1 MKPFTINPDSSRCKR
16 MIIVAEINKL
26 RKIEH
31 ARPVETKIYREM
43 RKLHA
48 LWFKGQFQDEIRA

>member
-1 MKPFTINPDSSRCKR
+1 

-26 RKIEH
+26 RKFEN
-31 ARPVETKIYREM
+31 ARPVENKIFREM